1 MAPLERRRVP
11 LLAALI
17 VAATGCADDP
27 PLLLGVESARQ
38 VGTRLDGH
46 ATWRV
51 QLVPRR
57 ARGVRELDRDGA

>member
-1 MAPLERRRVP
+1 MP

-38 VGTRLDGH
+38 VGTPFDDERML
-46 ATWRV
+46 
-51 QLVPRR
+51 QLEIVLENHTDMPISFNRQR
-57 ARGVRELDRDGA
+57 FTL